1 MLNQRKELNFEG
13 QNIYIGI
20 DVHLKSW
27 TVTILTE
34 TMPHKTF
41 TQPPQA
47 QILSAYLNEHFPNAD
62 YYSEVEA
69 GFCGFSAHYHLQ
81 ECGIN
86 NIVINPSDVPT
97 SQKEKWQKNDPVDS
111 RKIARALRSKEL
123 IAIHVPDKKSLS
135 DRSLIRMRS
144 SLVKDMTRFK
154 LRLKSLLY
162 FYGIRFPKE
171 FENSNT
177 HWSKRFIKWLREDI
191 VLDTSAR
198 QALDLFIK
206 EVENQRILLLEVN
219 KKIRHLCKTKT
230 YKNNIDLLQ
239 SIPGIGITS
248 AIVLMTHIETIDRFK
263 NTDYLASYV
272 GLIPNSH
279 SSGESENK
287 GEMTFRGQNHLKAIL
302 VESSWV
308 AVRVDPA
315 LSLSYNTYIHR
326 MQPNKAIIRIARKL
340 LNRIYYVLKNQRE
353 YVCGVVN

>member
-1 MLNQRKELNFEG
+1 MASGRYCPG
-13 QNIYIGI
+13 Y
-20 DVHLKSW
+20 
-27 TVTILTE
+27 
-34 TMPHKTF
+34 
-41 TQPPQA
+41 
-47 QILSAYLNEHFPNAD
+47 
-62 YYSEVEA
+62 
-69 GFCGFSAHYHLQ
+69 FCS
-81 ECGIN
+81 
-86 NIVINPSDVPT
+86 PSFR
-97 SQKEKWQKNDPVDS
+97 PV
-111 RKIARALRSKEL
+111 
-123 IAIHVPDKKSLS
+123 
-135 DRSLIRMRS
+135 
-144 SLVKDMTRFK
+144 
-154 LRLKSLLY
+154 Y
-162 FYGIRFPKE
+162 
-171 FENSNT
+171 
-177 HWSKRFIKWLREDI
+177 
-191 VLDTSAR
+191 
-198 QALDLFIK
+198 K

-308 AVRVDPA
+308 AVRVNPA

-340 LNRIYYVLKNQRE
+340 LNRIYYVLKKSKGICMR
-353 YVCGVVN
+353 CC